1 MSLVSQLTKTRN
13 QQKARPVLV
22 VEDTKG
28 KRLINLDK
36 NIYSIGRDSKNSIVI
51 YSKLVSRH
59 HATMLRITD
68 TENSNYLFQI
78 LDGDLQGNHSTNG
91 LIINGKPCLS
101 KHLQH
106 QDLIIF
112 GGKAHANYLVVDA
125 DLSESE
131 ILEYYEN
138 DNSFSGSTVSFDPHK
153 TLVPDDL
160 QFEALSEGALIRLA
174 SFPELLPSP
183 IIEIDLIG
191 KITYLNP
198 AAIIQFSDLQETE
211 LKHPVLLGLLE
222 AVQNERKQFFVREVE
237 VGNAIFE
244 QSVHYIAESRLI
256 RSYLVDISDRK
267 QAEKERELLLAREQ
281 EARSEAEA
289 ANRMKD
295 EFLATLSHELRTPL
309 NAMLG
314 WTTLLRTRKFDETT
328 TARALET
335 IDRNAKSLAQLIEDV
350 LDVSR
355 IIRGKLRLNLRPV
368 ELVSAI
374 EAAIDIV
381 RPAAEA
387 KEIQLESQLD
397 PSVRPVLGD
406 GNRLQQIVWN
416 LLSNAV
422 KFTQPG
428 GRIEIRLS
436 TELELEDTTSATEQP
451 THPNSSYAQI
461 RISDTGIGIDTKF
474 LPYVFERFRQAD
486 SSSTRSH
493 GGLGLG
499 LAIVRTLV
507 ELHGGTVKA
516 ESAGEGLGSTFIVN
530 IPLIAAAEVV
540 SEPKLVQAN
549 ASNENPTKIPPPLD
563 GLRVLVVDDQ
573 ADARELLIAM
583 LQQYGAEVI
592 AVATV
597 VDALEALP
605 RIKPDVLVSD
615 IGMPGEDGYALIR
628 QVREMTAEQGGQIRA
643 IALTGYASASD
654 RTRALSAGFQIHM
667 AKPVDAIEL
676 AVAVGQ
682 LVGRT

>member
-1 MSLVSQLTKTRN
+1 
-13 QQKARPVLV
+13 
-22 VEDTKG
+22 
-28 KRLINLDK
+28 
-36 NIYSIGRDSKNSIVI
+36 
-51 YSKLVSRH
+51 
-59 HATMLRITD
+59 
-68 TENSNYLFQI
+68 
-78 LDGDLQGNHSTNG
+78 
-91 LIINGKPCLS
+91 
-101 KHLQH
+101 
-106 QDLIIF
+106 
-112 GGKAHANYLVVDA
+112 
-125 DLSESE
+125 
-131 ILEYYEN
+131 
-138 DNSFSGSTVSFDPHK
+138 
-153 TLVPDDL
+153 
-160 QFEALSEGALIRLA
+160 
-174 SFPELLPSP
+174 
-183 IIEIDLIG
+183 
-191 KITYLNP
+191 
-198 AAIIQFSDLQETE
+198 
-211 LKHPVLLGLLE
+211 
-222 AVQNERKQFFVREVE
+222 
-237 VGNAIFE
+237 
-244 QSVHYIAESRLI
+244 
-256 RSYLVDISDRK
+256 
-267 QAEKERELLLAREQ
+267 
-281 EARSEAEA
+281 
-289 ANRMKD
+289 MKD

-406 GNRLQQIVWN
+406 GSRLQQVVWN

-428 GRIEIRLS
+428 GRIEISLS
-436 TELELEDTTSATEQP
+436 TELELEPASATEQL
-451 THPNSSYAQI
+451 TYPNSSYAQI

-486 SSSTRSH
+486 SSSSRSH

-530 IPLIAAAEVV
+530 IPLMAVPQVV
-540 SEPKLVQAN
+540 SELKLVQAN
-549 ASNENPTKIPPPLD
+549 VSNENPTKIPPSLD

-592 AVATV
+592 AVATA

-605 RIKPDVLVSD
+605 RIKPNVLVSD

-628 QVREMTAEQGGQIRA
+628 QVRAMTAEQGGQIQA

-654 RTRALSAGFQIHM
+654 RTHALSAGFQLHM

-682 LVGRT
+682 LAGRT

>member
-101 KHLQH
+101 KNLQH

-138 DNSFSGSTVSFDPHK
+138 ENSFSGSTVSFDPHK

-160 QFEALSEGALIRLA
+160 QVEALSEGALIRLA

-183 IIEIDLIG
+183 IIEIDLLG

-198 AAIIQFSDLQETE
+198 EAIIQFSDLKKAE

-237 VGNAIFE
+237 VGSAIFE

-406 GNRLQQIVWN
+406 GSRLQQVVWN

-428 GRIEIRLS
+428 GRIEISLS
-436 TELELEDTTSATEQP
+436 TELELEPASATEQL
-451 THPNSSYAQI
+451 TYPNSSYAQI

-486 SSSTRSH
+486 SSSSRSH

-530 IPLIAAAEVV
+530 IPLMAVPQVV
-540 SEPKLVQAN
+540 SELKLVQPN
-549 ASNENPTKIPPPLD
+549 GSNENPTKIPPSLD

-592 AVATV
+592 AVATA
-597 VDALEALP
+597 VDVLEALP

-628 QVREMTAEQGGQIRA
+628 QVRAMTAEQGGQIRA

-654 RTRALSAGFQIHM
+654 RTHALSAGFQLHM

-682 LVGRT
+682 LAGRT

>member
-101 KHLQH
+101 KNLQH

-131 ILEYYEN
+131 ILEYYETE
-138 DNSFSGSTVSFDPHK
+138 NSFSGSTVSFDPHK

-160 QFEALSEGALIRLA
+160 QVEALSEGALIRLA

-183 IIEIDLIG
+183 IIEIDLVG

-198 AAIIQFSDLQETE
+198 EAIIQFSDIKEAE

-237 VGNAIFE
+237 VGSAIFE

-267 QAEKERELLLAREQ
+267 QAEKERELLLVREQ
-281 EARSEAEA
+281 AARSEAEA

-406 GNRLQQIVWN
+406 ASRLQQVVWN

-436 TELELEDTTSATEQP
+436 TELELEPASATEQP

-530 IPLIAAAEVV
+530 IPLMAVPQVV
-540 SEPKLVQAN
+540 SELKLVQAN
-549 ASNENPTKIPPPLD
+549 ASNENPTKIPPSLD

-592 AVATV
+592 AVATA

-605 RIKPDVLVSD
+605 RIKPNVLVSD

-628 QVREMTAEQGGQIRA
+628 QVRAMTAEQGGQIQA

-654 RTRALSAGFQIHM
+654 RTHALSAGFQIHM

-682 LVGRT
+682 LAGRT